1 MLQLLPMYPLANQT
15 KHLEDAGVEWTEQER
30 ETLGIGLED
39 QEREEGD
46 MMAERNPP
54 GRTKRNT
61 LQRDT
66 GKWARQ
72 EDLMEAPGRE
82 GTHTPTRILASRQYL
97 DNYTDM
103 ASKVIK
109 YETQWTDSEGNM
121 LRTWSTEET
130 IRTYLLAHT
139 PSSDQGWEDLVD
151 EWKRTKQGKRAERD
165 TWHEEMEAQQMQED
179 EIEFQQM
186 EQEDEAAQMVAQ
198 HTQTLQ
204 QEEGGPE
211 PQPIGGRIGEDG
223 DEPTREDQWEVEEV
237 ELRRMKEEE
246 ITLMHEG
253 QQEHREP
260 QNQQETDHARQDT
273 RMPSQG
279 TEEPQDG
286 QQGIALQVTQEM
298 ELPETQDMSME
309 AQQDEEDDLIEMAQ
323 QQEEA

>member
-1 MLQLLPMYPLANQT
+1 MMEAIHEAMGARTEVFASPLNVHKNTKTYYSQFPRDSVFGVVGSAWEARWEQLGAYCQFN
-15 KHLEDAGVEWTEQER
+15 LEYTV
-30 ETLGIGLED
+30 
-39 QEREEGD
+39 
-46 MMAERNPP
+46 
-54 GRTKRNT
+54 
-61 LQRDT
+61 
-66 GKWARQ
+66 
-72 EDLMEAPGRE
+72 EDLYRALKKAINATKIAEPVLWVGIY
-82 GTHTPTRILASRQYL
+82 PTYAKSPYKKLLNKHMGYRWEQGE
-97 DNYTDM
+97 N
-103 ASKVIK
+103 
-109 YETQWTDSEGNM
+109 
-121 LRTWSTEET
+121 EET
-130 IRTYLLAHT
+130 DPQLENQW
-139 PSSDQGWEDLVD
+139 DNN
-151 EWKRTKQGKRAERD
+151 GKGYPEPERRFNRKDMVYKDGRD